1 MTGVP
6 ATLEATT
13 ASLEAADCA
22 FDAIEAGTG
31 ATTLAGA
38 IETGPEVGIDALAGN
53 CTDVVYPLTAIGTIG
68 PGDSV
73 EPWTSAPEEMA
84 PSIEA
89 TTGAG
94 PVTVKMRVSMLAG
107 GVMVTV
113 AAACVTKIVV
123 VVMEGVGRITLCT
136 VPLTVKEWVV
146 VCARTMVG
154 TNAAMPKRDIEK
166 NIVRCHWDDEI

>member
-13 ASLEAADCA
+13 ASFEAADCA

-31 ATTLAGA
+31 LAGA
-38 IETGPEVGIDALAGN
+38 IVTGPEVGIDALAGN
-53 CTDVVYPLTAIGTIG
+53 CTDVVYPLIAIGIIG

-73 EPWTSAPEEMA
+73 EPWTSAPEGMA

-123 VVMEGVGRITLCT
+123 LVMEGEGRMTLCT
-136 VPLTVKEWVV
+136 FPLTVKE
-146 VCARTMVG
+146 
-154 TNAAMPKRDIEK
+154 
-166 NIVRCHWDDEI
+166 